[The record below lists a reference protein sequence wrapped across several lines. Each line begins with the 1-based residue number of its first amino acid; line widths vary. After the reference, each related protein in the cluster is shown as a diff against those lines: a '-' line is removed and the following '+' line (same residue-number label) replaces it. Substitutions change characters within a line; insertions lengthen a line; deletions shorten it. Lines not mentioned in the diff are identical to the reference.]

1 MRSLLAVLILLI
13 LPAGAVA
20 QEPPPEPV
28 IPPGAKAA
36 GLDIGG
42 QTLSQAA
49 ATLDAAFTAQL
60 AERIQVRVAGHRFTL
75 SQGKIRFVFDPLKT
89 ARRANIA
96 ARSTPPQPDGTQPVD
111 VPLYVTYDGERL
123 ATFTTTAG
131 RRSRTRP
138 RNAKLTMTLRRMKL
152 RRAVMGW
159 SIDEKA

>member
-49 ATLDAAFTAQL
+49 ATLDAAFAAALAQPI
-60 AERIQVRVAGHRFTL
+60 EFRVAGHRRRLQPASIEFA
-75 SQGKIRFVFDPLKT
+75 FDPLRT
-89 ARRANIA
+89 ARRAYDA
-96 ARSTPPQPDGTQPVD
+96 AVATPPAPDGTYPVD
-111 VPLYVTYDGERL
+111 VPLHVTYDGEAL
-123 ATFTTTAG
+123 AAFT
-131 RRSRTRP
+131 
-138 RNAKLTMTLRRMKL
+138 
-152 RRAVMGW
+152 V
-159 SIDEKA
+159 